1 MNDDLLFLV
10 NMFFS
15 LLEFSSFTLLSLTIY
30 RIPIMLYWKRLLVM
44 QFVFLAVMLTHDY
57 ILHNK
62 DFYILSIACTA
73 IILTTI
79 LLRIPFLYSALIWGT
94 GYLINIL
101 IQSLVIYLVTSVNLV
116 NADDLVNNP
125 IYRNA
130 GLLFFSLLYIVIVYY
145 MDKKRL
151 GFMFIMNRFRIA
163 KRNLQLK
170 DILIATLFL
179 CTVSLGQVAALSIT
193 SNQINQSF
201 IYVLIAMIVISSVGL
216 YITYKLNI
224 KEIEERFNALRG
236 KNR

>member
-1 MNDDLLFLV
+1 
-10 NMFFS
+10 
-15 LLEFSSFTLLSLTIY
+15 
-30 RIPIMLYWKRLLVM
+30 
-44 QFVFLAVMLTHDY
+44 
-57 ILHNK
+57 
-62 DFYILSIACTA
+62 
-73 IILTTI
+73 
-79 LLRIPFLYSALIWGT
+79 
-94 GYLINIL
+94 
-101 IQSLVIYLVTSVNLV
+101 
-116 NADDLVNNP
+116 
-125 IYRNA
+125 
-130 GLLFFSLLYIVIVYY
+130 
-145 MDKKRL
+145 
-151 GFMFIMNRFRIA
+151 MFIMNRFRIA

>member
-130 GLLFFSLLYIVIVYY
+130 GLLFFPLLYIVIVYY